1 MFSPRFAFL
10 FSLKL
15 DDLLQPWAYVQMT
28 ILVTFDL
35 FFAKVSKNGLK
46 YPKKHDS
53 LHKIV
58 FLNSLSANPTKWSNT
73 LNTVEWACDIV
84 RVICILHTKIKKP
97 WVNFI
102 VKIFLIENEC
112 KTPYGSLFYD
122 KMDTRLFYFH
132 VTYSTWGY

>member
-84 RVICILHTKIKKP
+84 RVICILHIY
-97 WVNFI
+97 FLS
-102 VKIFLIENEC
+102 KIFLIENKC

>member
-15 DDLLQPWAYVQMT
+15 DDLLQSLVYVQMT
-28 ILVTFDL
+28 ISVTFDL
-35 FFAKVSKNGLK
+35 FFAKVSKNVLK

-58 FLNSLSANPTKWSNT
+58 FLNSLNANPTKWSNT

-84 RVICILHTKIKKP
+84 RVICILHMKIKKP
-97 WVNFI
+97 
-102 VKIFLIENEC
+102 
-112 KTPYGSLFYD
+112 
-122 KMDTRLFYFH
+122 
-132 VTYSTWGY
+132 